1 MDNTINDITYLND
14 RIKSTY
20 TPTGEPGR
28 TSPLDSMWDVKA
40 EPKKLKFESYSND
53 TEDMAYATL
62 PDGSKIAKFE
72 NYIAGT
78 DNEERLAQGQ
88 STGEKW
94 ANGAEKFFAKTAVA
108 VLGGTVGVVNDLI
121 VGVKEG
127 SLSAAYNS
135 DLSKWMDDLNTKL
148 DYKLPNYYTE
158 QEKEAGFVGSL
169 GSANFWANDF
179 LGGLS
184 FTAGAIVSEGIW
196 AAATGGTSLLAKGAM
211 GGLSRLGA
219 KALTKAELKV
229 AGMAGKKIATE
240 PFRITAKALS
250 AEAKVANIVA
260 EGGALNSAAI
270 SGNRAVGAVKALN
283 TLRFTT
289 TSAGF
294 ESAMEARHYM
304 SGAESTW
311 LSKFESENGRQP
323 NLTEYTE
330 FKDRL
335 TDSGNAVFAANMVL
349 VGSSNMV
356 TFGKLAMGRSI
367 SAEVPNSWF
376 SKNILGVGFKEGATK
391 GSLEAIKATG
401 KQKVVSRLYQA
412 GQSAVAEGLWE
423 EGGQAVASK
432 TAENYMLNGYDKK
445 GLETSYGMQN
455 AFYDALS
462 TTYGTKQGFKE
473 VGLGMLIGV
482 FGGGVSGAL
491 SGGGIFN
498 EAGQQRKNIEAS
510 VDLVNKFHSGN
521 LVDAY
526 KANAKIYQAVEKS
539 ERANRKGDLVGQVQ
553 ADREAMLST
562 LESYSN
568 LGGVEFAIEQHN
580 AAMEAVP
587 NDKLAE
593 ELGITVEEAAKWKTQ
608 RISEYKELA
617 SEYELYSQY
626 SESLLGDVAIKGVST
641 EDRNTLGK
649 AITFNM
655 VMGKTALKD
664 SQNITDTMK
673 RFVAAELT
681 GADAVNQAI
690 DTNFVLNQVS
700 EEKTAEYTVL
710 KKKGLLLEA
719 RQKALLQKIVDIQ
732 ALPNREDNVDRTTR
746 LTNVSKELL
755 EVEQEIEEVKLQK
768 EAAAAAINVE
778 NTSNKTVTT
787 QMLDDQAENTI
798 KLKASLNALKN
809 KNPHNHAI
817 VEKLM
822 QEQMRAIRNAKGFDA
837 TTKAILDPNTRYTL
851 MNGWL
856 ASIIKGRGGKESDAE
871 FFAESLANYKASLEG
886 MNVVQAQNE
895 DNEMFSI
902 FKSGEKLPIEY
913 LTKLRDLQKSKA
925 ELTIYQQEMLDA
937 NKEVIEEV
945 AVDSL
950 AMPTVDEKVTALEK
964 ERDEKIA
971 TIQGNKIKAT
981 ELKPGDKFEYQGK
994 EYTVKDI
1001 NENIGKTIHS
1011 IETEEGRSITNPA
1024 VFGVGAYNTW
1034 ELGSATSTSS
1044 DQVEVDRRSKLSGW
1058 LASYELAKIAKT
1070 EGVDLSKMSRE
1081 EYVEYAIKN
1090 NLAIDD
1096 SQLRATPEQRTA
1108 TTVEEVLAMY
1118 KASKSKIEI
1127 AVEKAFASFSY
1138 SMMKLAE
1145 KTQSDRFLFPDVR
1158 VLSGTKD
1165 SNSWLFFSINN
1176 GTNSAVGDTYK
1187 SYISFSDLN
1196 KLSPDS
1202 FKDFLKTL
1210 QERGYN
1216 GGVKIFQDLSEQGT
1230 KLNDQVVMH
1239 GFSETDAQLA
1249 LDVAKEFF
1257 KDNIAESSLGK
1268 DEIVNGVSKSYSQ
1281 ILSERIKKTIQDNLS
1296 TQSSQVDNTKEVSK
1310 IEEEY
1315 RKKIEALRPP
1325 ETKLSQLKALQNK
1338 LSDIL
1343 NTNKYVLEYFGND
1356 VETRQEPTQSEIEEY
1371 QALQD
1376 QIVLGQEQNIL
1387 YNDADNFTKE
1397 IAGINKEQI
1406 KRYQELNQ
1414 KLNDWKTLDG
1424 TVVEGQDSSIAD
1436 LLKIIQALK
1445 QDVAQDDTKTNFTEE
1460 EYDILVKEESQEWG
1474 SSPSTI
1480 KTPDNVLANTYK
1492 DKDGI
1497 PQISISFLSIEA
1509 FSTMFPGSEFGIY
1522 EGDTIVPYEEEKHRT
1537 ISKKEGTKFV
1547 ITQGDNYVVVTIGK
1561 NSRLIIPKESM
1572 DAMDSS
1578 LSILSIGVK
1587 NNNMV
1592 FEEKPDGTL
1601 QMLESDFSFTD
1612 TEGKDTLVAVDKLNS
1627 MEKGDTVEMK
1637 IDREDTYNA
1646 GLLKEYYK
1654 EARKNPETALEKL
1667 ENSLSIYIYA
1677 EGSSE
1682 LLGNLSAIDG
1692 VQSLNVEQNKAIR
1705 KEATKRLLESNERY
1719 VNTGQKA
1726 TVQAVLLGSPNI
1738 EAQMTE
1744 NGPQVST
1751 VPFTKEALQNVKGV
1765 GYMQGEKVTTTST
1778 IGDVNYTYVKAL
1790 SRNRKSEKVPFVIV
1804 EYQGKNIAFPIK
1816 MTITEDSKLSELE
1829 DIMSSNL
1836 PMDQKALRV
1845 IELMQKTGI
1854 DPKQFPIDFS
1864 NTSWQKSIEME
1875 QLANKLDR
1883 QESFITAD
1891 QLVSKDFD
1899 IDSLLTEA
1907 EIAVDVSNKPFRAG
1921 KMTLKLQD
1929 VEFSAPYEAKSESVD
1944 TSSEIEHDLSDE
1956 AIAIYKEFNKVF
1968 YTIEDTAFVEA
1979 FDDRPVINK
1988 PKDFLEVQ
1996 SNSRILKEGL
2006 AGKVPL
2012 KVTRLIGKERI
2023 AKIKGQ
2029 IARLDKLKAKQKEIS
2044 LQGKLKNQADAAKKC
2059 A

>member
-1 MDNTINDITYLND
+1 MDNTINDITYLNERVKNSYPKPSSAGVD
-14 RIKSTY
+14 QFGPSSSLSD
-20 TPTGEPGR
+20 G
-28 TSPLDSMWDVKA
+28 LDPVRNNKQQ
-40 EPKKLKFESYSND
+40 FETFSND
-53 TEDMAYATL
+53 TEDMAYTTL
-62 PDGSKIAKFE
+62 NDGSKIAKFE
-72 NYIAGT
+72 NYLTGT
-78 DNEERLAQGQ
+78 NNEERLAQGQ

-94 ANGAEKFFAKTAVA
+94 VNGAEKFFAKTAVA

-304 SGAESTW
+304 SGAESAW

-626 SESLLGDVAIKGVST
+626 SESLLGDVAIKGMST

-664 SQNITDTMK
+664 SQNITDTIK

-710 KKKGLLLEA
+710 KKKGLLLES
-719 RQKALLQKIVDIQ
+719 RQKTLLQKIVDIQ

-755 EVEQEIEEVKLQK
+755 QVEQEIEEVKLQK

-822 QEQMRAIRNAKGFDA
+822 QEQMRAIRNAKGIDA

-856 ASIIKGRGGKESDAE
+856 ASIIKGRGGKETDAE
-871 FFAESLANYKASLEG
+871 FFAESLTNYKASLEG

-895 DNEMFSI
+895 DNEMFSS

-971 TIQGNKIKAT
+971 DTPPT
-981 ELKPGDKFEYQGK
+981 E
-994 EYTVKDI
+994 
-1001 NENIGKTIHS
+1001 S
-1011 IETEEGRSITNPA
+1011 
-1024 VFGVGAYNTW
+1024 
-1034 ELGSATSTSS
+1034 
-1044 DQVEVDRRSKLSGW
+1044 
-1058 LASYELAKIAKT
+1058 
-1070 EGVDLSKMSRE
+1070 
-1081 EYVEYAIKN
+1081 
-1090 NLAIDD
+1090 
-1096 SQLRATPEQRTA
+1096 
-1108 TTVEEVLAMY
+1108 
-1118 KASKSKIEI
+1118 
-1127 AVEKAFASFSY
+1127 
-1138 SMMKLAE
+1138 
-1145 KTQSDRFLFPDVR
+1145 
-1158 VLSGTKD
+1158 
-1165 SNSWLFFSINN
+1165 
-1176 GTNSAVGDTYK
+1176 
-1187 SYISFSDLN
+1187 
-1196 KLSPDS
+1196 
-1202 FKDFLKTL
+1202 
-1210 QERGYN
+1210 
-1216 GGVKIFQDLSEQGT
+1216 
-1230 KLNDQVVMH
+1230 
-1239 GFSETDAQLA
+1239 
-1249 LDVAKEFF
+1249 
-1257 KDNIAESSLGK
+1257 
-1268 DEIVNGVSKSYSQ
+1268 
-1281 ILSERIKKTIQDNLS
+1281 
-1296 TQSSQVDNTKEVSK
+1296 SK

-1436 LLKIIQALK
+1436 LLKIIQALR

-1474 SSPSTI
+1474 SSPSTV

-1497 PQISISFLSIEA
+1497 PQISISFLSIES

-1537 ISKKEGTKFV
+1537 VSKKEGTKFV

-1572 DAMDSS
+1572 DAMDSN

-1592 FEEKPDGTL
+1592 FEERPDGTL

-1627 MEKGDTVEMK
+1627 MEKGDIVEIK
-1637 IDREDTYNA
+1637 IDREDAYNA

-1654 EARKNPETALEKL
+1654 EARKNPEAALEKL

-1705 KEATKRLLESNERY
+1705 KEATKRLLESTDRY

-1738 EAQMTE
+1738 EAQRTE

-1751 VPFTKEALQNVKGV
+1751 IPFTKEALQNVKGV
-1765 GYMQGEKVTTTST
+1765 GYIQGEKVTTAST

-1836 PMDQKALRV
+1836 PMDQKALKV

-1864 NTSWQKSIEME
+1864 NTSWQKSIEVE

-1891 QLVSKDFD
+1891 QLASKDFD

-1929 VEFSAPYEAKSESVD
+1929 VEFSAPYEAKSESVE
-1944 TSSEIEHDLSDE
+1944 TSVELENDLSDE

-1996 SNSRILKEGL
+1996 SNSRILKDAL
-2006 AGKVPL
+2006 SGKAPL
-2012 KVTRLIGKERI
+2012 KVTKLIGKERI